1 LSAFLLAV
9 DLGCRDLQGGWMIEN
24 IEIKAGNVGGN
35 RPHHCSKPLGP
46 PAAVAINIK

>member
-1 LSAFLLAV
+1 MVASPIRWGSPSAKATAFML
-9 DLGCRDLQGGWMIEN
+9 IEN

-46 PAAVAINIK
+46 PRPSP